1 MINPNGWYIADC
13 LSLEP
18 AQRLCGQAN
27 ERQLL
32 ENRGT
37 ISCLGAFAV
46 THVLI
51 VMCGVKQKRG
61 SGAPSFPRA
70 TDGKKA
76 NMSSMTRILAA
87 HTPALQSRPRVRK
100 RVLWLLPVFV
110 LVNLV
115 FFSRNNNQTPSAEK
129 EGPLKRECCGC
140 YGVIVVLR
148 FQESR
153 GVVPLHEILPSG
165 LFKLLSYFT
174 Q

>member
-1 MINPNGWYIADC
+1 MDGTLPIVLVSSLHSDSAVRPMSGSCWRTVVLSLVWERSQLLTC
-13 LSLEP
+13 LSLC
-18 AQRLCGQAN
+18 AVS
-27 ERQLL
+27 
-32 ENRGT
+32 NRSG
-37 ISCLGAFAV
+37 GN
-46 THVLI
+46 
-51 VMCGVKQKRG
+51 
-61 SGAPSFPRA
+61 GAPSFPRA